1 MPGLT
6 PTQIDQLNADG
17 YLLVKG
23 ALDPELDIAPVERE
37 FEGILDRV
45 AKELHDAGKLAD
57 THAGKPFAERFI
69 AVAADSGEPIVK
81 QFEIALA
88 TTSVDPAAT
97 INCGEATF
105 NFLRSPRILDLIES
119 LIGGEIFASPVQHT
133 RIKLPPSVTKEGAH
147 VGNLTGQ
154 TQWHQDQGVVLPEAD
169 GNHTI
174 TVWAAMTDATVE
186 NGCLVYEQRSHR
198 HGLAFHCPVTAGNK
212 NLAVAIP
219 DEWIDEERSA
229 PVPAEKGDLLLH
241 LPLTKHGSLPNTSN
255 TIRWSFDLRYH
266 PVGEPTGR
274 PMFPGFVARSRSNPA
289 SELHD
294 AGAWGRLWEDAR
306 NRLVGKEPPMPFRW
320 NTDAAACA

>member
-1 MPGLT
+1 MPGLSQ
-6 PTQIDQLNADG
+6 PQIDQLYADG

-37 FEGILDRV
+37 FEALLDRI
-45 AKELHDAGKLAD
+45 ASELKAAGKIED
-57 THAGKPFAERFI
+57 THAGLPFAERFI
-69 AVAADSGEPIVK
+69 AVASDSPEPIVTK
-81 QFEIALA
+81 FEIALA
-88 TTSVDPAAT
+88 TTSVDPNARV
-97 INCGEATF
+97 NCGEATF
-105 NFLRSPRILDLIES
+105 NFLRSPRILDIIES

-133 RIKLPPSVTKEGAH
+133 RIKLPPSVSQQAH

-154 TQWHQDQGVVLPEAD
+154 TQWHQDAGVVLPEAD

-186 NGCLVYEQRSHR
+186 NGCLVYEQRSHKT
-198 HGLAFHCPVTAGNK
+198 GLAFHCPVHAGNK

-219 DEWIDEERSA
+219 DQWIDEERAA

-241 LPLTKHGSLPNTSN
+241 LPLTKHGSLQNTSN

-266 PVGEPTGR
+266 PTDEPTGR

-289 SELHD
+289 SELRS
-294 AGAWGRLWEDAR
+294 AAEWGALWEAAR
-306 NRLVGKEPPMPFRW
+306 DRLIGKEPPRPFRW
-320 NTDAAACA
+320 NTDSAACA